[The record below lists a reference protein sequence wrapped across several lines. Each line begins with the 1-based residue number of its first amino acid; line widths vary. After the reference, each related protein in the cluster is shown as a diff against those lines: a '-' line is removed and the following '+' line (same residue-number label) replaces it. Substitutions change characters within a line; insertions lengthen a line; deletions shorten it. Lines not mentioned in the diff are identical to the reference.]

1 MWERFGWAGCMC
13 VGAVEVNLFPVL
25 VKSLKNSLQK
35 CRKKGNFLQA
45 RGLKCKVKR
54 LFDVAD

>member
-1 MWERFGWAGCMC
+1 MGRVCVC
-13 VGAVEVNLFPVL
+13 VGGVEVNLFPFL